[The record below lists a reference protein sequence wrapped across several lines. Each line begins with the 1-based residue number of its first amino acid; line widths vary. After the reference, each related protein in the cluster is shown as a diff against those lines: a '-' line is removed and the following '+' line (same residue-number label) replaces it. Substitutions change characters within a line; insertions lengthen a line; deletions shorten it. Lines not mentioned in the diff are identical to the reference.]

1 MKTEVGMVAYVAN
14 DGKKLMV
21 NEHTQTQTVDPEY
34 VGKYDGG
41 KYVDLTYLS
50 LDDAVVIYTTPR
62 SIAFVPDAVELL
74 TINSIIFTEKGEIV
88 VYNDLEESKKY
99 LITDLS
105 KFEKIQNS
113 KKGENPEKYGLS
125 RCIIKCPKG
134 GGLKIELI

>member
-14 DGKKLMV
+14 DGTKLMV
-21 NEHTQTQTVDPEY
+21 DEHTQTQTVDPEY

-41 KYVDLTYLS
+41 KYVELSMLELT
-50 LDDAVVIYTTPR
+50 DAVVIYTRPR

-88 VYNDLEESKKY
+88 VYNELESDKKY
-99 LITDLS
+99 LITNLD

-113 KKGENPEKYGLS
+113 KKGENPEVYGLS
-125 RCIIKCPKG
+125 ECIIKYPKC